1 MELVANPRHYKILW
15 DALKGT
21 MDSQERHFETLQ
33 EKYIYELSFNM
44 GKITGSFIGRVILLE
59 EALLTKTEELHRDH
73 TTQLLN
79 GAAIERQGSEWVKQ
93 QKPFV
98 AVFFDLLNFKKIND
112 IHGHTHGN
120 QYLQDIG
127 DILVKVTKNVD
138 LVARIGGDEFLILLD
153 TQEATEEPSHI
164 AYSVI
169 DRTKRYVNGYNS
181 INYPELH
188 HLGISGGYAIYD
200 PEMHPTLSSVI
211 SEADISMSLNK
222 KQQHTENGGAYR
234 V

>member
-1 MELVANPRHYKILW
+1 MK
-15 DALKGT
+15 
-21 MDSQERHFETLQ
+21 SQENNFKTIE
-33 EKYIYELSFNM
+33 EKFMYEQSYNM
-44 GKITGSFIGRVILLE
+44 GKITGTFIGRVILLE

-79 GAAIERQGSEWVKQ
+79 SAAIERRGEEWVKQ

-98 AVFFDLLNFKKIND
+98 AIFFDLLNFKKIND
-112 IHGHTHGN
+112 IHGHNNGN

-127 DILVKVTKNVD
+127 DILVKVTKSID
-138 LVARIGGDEFLILLD
+138 LVARIGGDEFLILLN
-153 TQEATEEPSHI
+153 TEDANQEPSNI
-164 AYSVI
+164 AHSVI
-169 DRTKRYVNGYNS
+169 DRTKRYVNGYNA
-181 INYPELH
+181 INYPDLQ
-188 HLGISGGYAIYD
+188 HLGISGGYAIFD
-200 PEMHPTLSSVI
+200 TEMHPTLSSVI